1 MDKQEAIKIITQCAK
16 IYKNNLVGKSLL
28 IVYFIRKTNKYDF
41 FEIKFSESNF
51 CHLTGVVKQNGLTS
65 SAFYNLC
72 IENKIKESDFEF
84 KDDGTTYMKLSV
96 LPKIIHIQK
105 ASQMSGNYNNS
116 GIKLYTHR
124 LAGGVNGCM
133 GFINT
138 GETYYSPNTVLKE
151 DIRNITSEVHRV
163 IATFTKSISDTLYNK
178 ITYCAKKVDLSILKT
193 NEEIYSKLVTG
204 LI

>member
-28 IVYFIRKTNKYDF
+28 LVYFIRKTNKYDF
-41 FEIKFSESNF
+41 FEMKFSKSNF
-51 CHLTGVVKQNGLTS
+51 CHLTGVVKQNELTA

-72 IENKIKESDFEF
+72 IENQLKESDFKF
-84 KDDGTTYMKLSV
+84 KDDGTTSMKLSV
-96 LPKIIHIQK
+96 LPKIINIQK

-116 GIKLYTHR
+116 GINLYTHR

-138 GETYYSPNTVLKE
+138 GDTYYSPNTVLKE

-163 IATFTKSISDTLYNK
+163 IATFMKSIDDTLYNK
-178 ITYCAKKVDLSILKT
+178 ITYCAKKVDLSILKS